1 MAACMRSGIFRI
13 RTQDKGKEKTQ
24 NTLVIMADNNVCIL
38 LEEIKGMPEG
48 MGSNLEVVA
57 DILILESWK
66 KEKNVSHFKND

>member
-1 MAACMRSGIFRI
+1 
-13 RTQDKGKEKTQ
+13 
-24 NTLVIMADNNVCIL
+24 MADNNVCIL